1 MSHPQPK
8 LPTAAK
14 LIDKYSKARVLHA
27 TPVSPF
33 QAQHLKIRQLSNA
46 DARAQVA
53 RLR

>member
-8 LPTAAK
+8 RASAAE
-14 LIDKYSKARVLHA
+14 LIELHSKARVKYA
-27 TPVSPF
+27 TPVHPLLAGS
-33 QAQHLKIRQLSNA
+33 QHELSNA

>member
-8 LPTAAK
+8 LPTAAE
-14 LIDKYSKARVLHA
+14 LIELHSKARVLY
-27 TPVSPF
+27 
-33 QAQHLKIRQLSNA
+33 AQQVHPLLAKTRNIRALSNA